1 MANGSLERFIG
12 GSPGRVA
19 LRLIFLSFV
28 VGIVMS
34 ALNLYPLDLLN
45 NIFDFGRYLWNAGF
59 EALGKFGQYFL
70 VGAMVVVPIWLVLR
84 VLDFGKR

>member
-12 GSPGRVA
+12 GSPARVA
-19 LRLIFLSFV
+19 LRLVFLSFV

-34 ALNLYPLDLLN
+34 ALNLNPLDLVNGL
-45 NIFDFGRYLWNAGF
+45 IDFANYLWQAGF